1 MPAAPESFP
10 EPVYVTRPLLPPL
23 DEYTARL
30 REVWEA
36 RWLTNNG
43 AQHQALTRALAA
55 MLGTPHVSLFANGTL
70 ALLAACRTFGLEGEA
85 ITTPFTFPATTH
97 ALHWAGL
104 TPVFADI
111 DAATLT
117 LDPAA
122 VESAIT
128 PRTSAIVAV
137 HVYGI
142 ACDVEALAALAA
154 RHGLKLIYDAAH
166 AFGTMH
172 KGRPLASFGDATML
186 SFHATKLFHT
196 AEGGALIVGDAETR
210 ANVDLLRNFGI
221 ANESDVVLPGINAK
235 MSELSAALGL
245 SVLPHLADERYH
257 RARVAAIYDREL
269 ASLPGV
275 ASVRPSPASTDSLQ
289 YYVIRVDGATAG
301 CTRDELHAR
310 LKRFN
315 VHTRRYFW
323 PLCSDCQPYR
333 ALPSAAPALLPVAH
347 RAASEVLCLPL
358 YGALTTEDALRICA
372 MIRHC
377 LENPGGDDGS
387 ACRRG

>member
-1 MPAAPESFP
+1 MTAAPAPFP

-23 DEYTARL
+23 EEYSARL
-30 REVWEA
+30 RAVWQA
-36 RWLTNNG
+36 QWLTNNG
-43 AQHQALTRALAA
+43 AQHQALTRALAG
-55 MLGTPHVSLFANGTL
+55 MLGTPHLSLFANGTL
-70 ALLAACRTFGLEGEA
+70 ALLAACRAFGLEGEA

-111 DAATLT
+111 DASTLT

-122 VESAIT
+122 VEAAIT

-142 ACDVEALAALAA
+142 ACDVEALGALAA
-154 RHGLKLIYDAAH
+154 RRGLKLIYDAAH

-172 KGRPLASFGDATML
+172 KGRPLASFGDASML

-196 AEGGALIVGDAETR
+196 AEGGALIVGDAVTQ

-221 ANESDVVLPGINAK
+221 ASESDVVLPGINAK

-245 SVLPHLADERYH
+245 SVLPHLADERDH
-257 RARVAAIYDREL
+257 RARVAAVYDREL
-269 ASLPGV
+269 ASLAGIVP
-275 ASVRPSPASTDSLQ
+275 VRPSPASTDSLQ
-289 YYVIRVDGATAG
+289 YYVIRVDSAAAA
-301 CTRDELHAR
+301 CTRDELYAR
-310 LKRFN
+310 LKGFN
-315 VHTRRYFW
+315 VYTRRYFW
-323 PLCSDCQPYR
+323 PLCSDSQPYR
-333 ALPSAAPALLPVAH
+333 ALPSATSAHLPIAS

-358 YGALTTEDALRICA
+358 YGTLTTEDALRICA

-377 LENPGGDDGS
+377 LENPGGDNRPVS
-387 ACRRG
+387 RG